1 MAETPT
7 EPCFLLSERR
17 EAKGATD
24 SIPTFESEELD
35 SVFPPWGRQKAL
47 HSMSDFVGDVIV
59 VDGRADDIAFIRKI
73 CAMAE
78 IPQTP
83 QLISNAE
90 AVAFLRK
97 TVEKTLVV
105 FLILDRPKTDGIALL
120 TQLRRSS
127 SLDGLCVV
135 MLADEESD
143 EVVTSCQHGGAN
155 GLLIRNT
162 RTPKAT
168 AILRGVLAARPRT
181 GTRVEHI

>member
-1 MAETPT
+1 MP
-7 EPCFLLSERR
+7 
-17 EAKGATD
+17 D
-24 SIPTFESEELD
+24 S
-35 SVFPPWGRQKAL
+35 
-47 HSMSDFVGDVIV
+47 VGDVIV

-97 TVEKTLVV
+97 TVENTLVV
-105 FLILDRPKTDGIALL
+105 FLVLDRPRTDGIGLL
-120 TQLRRSS
+120 TRLRHSS
-127 SLDGLCVV
+127 SLDGLCIV

-143 EVVTSCQHGGAN
+143 EIVTSCQHGGAN

-162 RTPKAT
+162 RSPKAA
-168 AILRGVLAARPRT
+168 AILSGVLAARRPA
-181 GTRVEHI
+181 GKRVERA

>member
-1 MAETPT
+1 M
-7 EPCFLLSERR
+7 SE
-17 EAKGATD
+17 
-24 SIPTFESEELD
+24 S
-35 SVFPPWGRQKAL
+35 
-47 HSMSDFVGDVIV
+47 VGDVIV

-105 FLILDRPKTDGIALL
+105 FLVLDRPKTDGIGLL

-127 SLDGLCVV
+127 SFDALCIV
-135 MLADEESD
+135 MLADAESD
-143 EVVTSCQHGGAN
+143 EVVASCQHGGAN
-155 GLLIRNT
+155 GLLIRST
-162 RTPKAT
+162 RSSKAA
-168 AILRGVLAARPRT
+168 AILRGVLAARRPA
-181 GTRVEHI
+181 GARVERV